1 MGGEKIGESIL
12 YKRTRCIKS
21 CRSHELILTRWLG
34 ELSSATS
41 KKHLISAQ
49 NGELWSFM
57 SCEFRSQRKG

>member
-41 KKHLISAQ
+41 KKTSDQ
-49 NGELWSFM
+49 RTKWRVMVVYEL
-57 SCEFRSQRKG
+57 